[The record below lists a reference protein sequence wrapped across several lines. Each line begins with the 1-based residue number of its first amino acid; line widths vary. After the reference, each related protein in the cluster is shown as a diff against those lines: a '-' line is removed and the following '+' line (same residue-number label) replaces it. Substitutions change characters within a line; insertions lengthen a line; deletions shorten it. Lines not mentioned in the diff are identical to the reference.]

1 MLNEMEKRALEM
13 LLAGADDRLAILRSQ
28 LNSATV
34 DRREMSGAGFFTHLS
49 IPLDVP
55 LLVPGPKRM
64 VIGDVYA
71 EVNGLQHPA
80 GFLLFVDDGALNFL
94 ECFIADDRWP
104 EAATLRRPYY
114 VHPVTPGNASLVE
127 TKERDLGWALGD
139 AV

>member
-1 MLNEMEKRALEM
+1 MLNEMEKRVLEL
-13 LLAGADDRLAILRSQ
+13 LLAGADDRLAILRAQ
-28 LNSATV
+28 LSRATV
-34 DRREMSGAGFFTHLS
+34 DRREMSGAGFFTYLS
-49 IPLDVP
+49 IPADVA

-71 EVNGLQHPA
+71 EASGLQHPA

-104 EAATLRRPYY
+104 ETATLRRPYY
-114 VHPVTPGNASLVE
+114 VHPATPGSASLVE
-127 TKERDLGWALGD
+127 TKERDLVWALRD